1 MNTEELNRNINL
13 IREESKKIHAIHN
26 DDTKI
31 FEYINNLSKDRIDE
45 LLKLYGTSTKLVK
58 QSSNEASSVN
68 IVRYVTLRQ
77 LKAGAQI
84 SIDSVE
90 KIKQAFINKDIDFFK
105 HYLDESIVK
114 QIGEYSKKDPYGKL
128 WNKSFA
134 LLHPF
139 LIAPNDFW
147 TMLKQITSSLLGEL
161 DIADYM
167 SNEFDFTGAR
177 NEGTPYSWFAIFPK
191 KLKNHQKAYRLTCMF
206 DNGVLTAYLDAGREI
221 IKEESKRNIEK
232 NVCENYQNL
241 ILNFKKWKE
250 KLLQLNETL
259 LKETNIIESE
269 ITENDEGEQTNTDI
283 PLNQILYGPPGTGKT
298 RNTVIKAL
306 QIIGGSEIERLL
318 KNYKTDENIYSDL
331 FELYKNYKEKKYIRF
346 ITFHQNY
353 SYEEFIEG
361 ITPDLDAKEGKLSY
375 KLGKGPLKEIKELAE
390 KDRKNK
396 YILIIDEI
404 NRGNISKIF
413 GELIT
418 LLEKDKRDGN
428 EYPISIPLMYSKKE
442 FSLPNNLYI
451 IGTMNTA
458 DKSIALVDV
467 ALRRRFAFTEMMP
480 QAELIE
486 ENIDGVRLQ
495 TVFKALNKKITI
507 LLDRDHQIGHSYFLN
522 IENLKQLKNKWFK
535 EIIPLL
541 NEYFYGDWEK
551 LKVVLSGS
559 FIKKVQEELLKDII
573 EESWTFKDENEIDD
587 TQFINELNN
596 IAI

>member
-1 MNTEELNRNINL
+1 M
-13 IREESKKIHAIHN
+13 
-26 DDTKI
+26 
-31 FEYINNLSKDRIDE
+31 
-45 LLKLYGTSTKLVK
+45 
-58 QSSNEASSVN
+58 
-68 IVRYVTLRQ
+68 
-77 LKAGAQI
+77 
-84 SIDSVE
+84 
-90 KIKQAFINKDIDFFK
+90 
-105 HYLDESIVK
+105 
-114 QIGEYSKKDPYGKL
+114 
-128 WNKSFA
+128 
-134 LLHPF
+134 
-139 LIAPNDFW
+139 
-147 TMLKQITSSLLGEL
+147 
-161 DIADYM
+161 
-167 SNEFDFTGAR
+167 
-177 NEGTPYSWFAIFPK
+177 
-191 KLKNHQKAYRLTCMF
+191 
-206 DNGVLTAYLDAGREI
+206 
-221 IKEESKRNIEK
+221 
-232 NVCENYQNL
+232 
-241 ILNFKKWKE
+241 
-250 KLLQLNETL
+250 
-259 LKETNIIESE
+259 
-269 ITENDEGEQTNTDI
+269 
-283 PLNQILYGPPGTGKT
+283 
-298 RNTVIKAL
+298 
-306 QIIGGSEIERLL
+306 
-318 KNYKTDENIYSDL
+318 
-331 FELYKNYKEKKYIRF
+331 
-346 ITFHQNY
+346 
-353 SYEEFIEG
+353 
-361 ITPDLDAKEGKLSY
+361 
-375 KLGKGPLKEIKELAE
+375 KELAE

-480 QAELIE
+480 KAELIE

-573 EESWTFKDENEIDD
+573 EESWTFKNDDEIDD
-587 TQFINELNN
+587 TQFINEINN